1 MGSKKRQRNEISRT
15 RKTFDLATG
24 YHIRGGEG
32 DGYRGGA
39 EYKENFNGMV
49 EILQLERRNREERER
64 EEERKHN

>member
-32 DGYRGGA
+32 DGYRGA
-39 EYKENFNGMV
+39 EYQENFNGMV